1 MEKQFLQMT
10 VSIALII
17 FSSIGLISCLYM
29 ITYFIFIKKENKLL
43 DLSLGLL
50 FLAITLRVSK
60 SVFYYVF
67 SGISTLGVGIG
78 FFGFASIGPLLYF
91 YFKLSKNKNYQLQ
104 FKDTLHFVFAITG
117 FCSISFFNSY
127 HYEFY
132 LVTKFQL
139 AAYLLYIG
147 GNYIFAKNGSH
158 LSKWHRILFYSMVG
172 LLGVF
177 TFQFFIGNIKAYTVG
192 TAIVFLI
199 TYVLFFI
206 ALKTPSVI
214 KKNTI
219 TQLPQELLDKIKSTI
234 EIEKIYF
241 QPAITLAQFSE
252 AINTPSYLVSKA
264 TKIIYNKSFPEVI
277 NSFRIKE
284 ITQKLKEPNH
294 RNDKIE
300 DLAYDVGFN
309 TTSAFYSA
317 FKKEIS
323 MTPRAYQKVSSEK
336 V

>member
-1 MEKQFLQMT
+1 MT

-17 FSSIGLISCLYM
+17 FSSVGIISCLYM
-29 ITYFIFIKKENKLL
+29 ITYFLFIKKENKLL

-91 YFKLSKNKNYQLQ
+91 YFKLSKNKTYALGA
-104 FKDTLHFVFAITG
+104 KDLFHFVFAITG
-117 FCSISFFNSY
+117 FCAISFFSSF

-132 LVTKFQL
+132 LITKFQL
-139 AAYLLYIG
+139 AGYLLIIG
-147 GNYIFAKNGSH
+147 GNYVFSKEKDF
-158 LSKWHRILFYSMVG
+158 LSKWHTILFYSMIG

-177 TFQFFIGNIKAYTVG
+177 IFQFFIGNIEAYTVG
-192 TAIVFLI
+192 TAIAFFI

-214 KKNTI
+214 KRNPSANI
-219 TQLPQELLDKIKSTI
+219 SEELLYKIKTTI
-234 EIEKIYF
+234 EIDKIYF

-252 AINTPSYLVSKA
+252 AINSPTYLVSKA
-264 TKIIYNKSFPEVI
+264 TKSIYNKSFPEVI

-284 ITQKLKEPNH
+284 LTQKLGEPKH
-294 RNDKIE
+294 HQDKIE

-309 TTSAFYSA
+309 TSSAFYNA
-317 FKKEIS
+317 FKKETS
-323 MTPRAYQKVSSEK
+323 MTPRAYQKLQSEK
-336 V
+336 A